1 MKFLID
7 NAELSLGFYDED
19 ISFYEVYFSDTIV
32 EIEREKGYLS
42 KNINLTKSQLKEIAS
57 PNGIKIRTNIETYQI
72 TFFYGYVKIVSKYE
86 DNEIYLKWLKI

>member
-42 KNINLTKSQLKEIAS
+42 KNINLTK
-57 PNGIKIRTNIETYQI
+57 
-72 TFFYGYVKIVSKYE
+72 
-86 DNEIYLKWLKI
+86 